1 MEYVGSSRDVD
12 GNESHHIL
20 YLKGV
25 TDSEFRL
32 LEELGYEY
40 VSTNSCEDGIDEDMF
55 IRTKKVVLI

>member
-40 VSTNSCEDGIDEDMF
+40 ASTCDGEDMF
-55 IRTKKVVLI
+55 VKTEEIWR